1 MRNTLL
7 VAIAGL
13 LTLAFAVFLS
23 RSWLESHDDR
33 LRLSAALDAQKQII
47 AAADSRERDRASE
60 LRDVLEKIAALKHA
74 TQTPEQ
80 ILRALPQSLPLPEPI
95 KLQAE
100 GQGTAISGE
109 IRVPATA
116 GKPHPCPESARG
128 PGAEHDA
135 EFDVSAS
142 LLAGCTP
149 NAGSTEQVT
158 APAPKTSGK
167 GIAAHEGALPDAV
180 LPAADLK
187 PLFDFV
193 QDCRACQAQLAAARA
208 DLRDQQT
215 RSTALTAERDA
226 ALRAAK
232 GGGFWLRVK
241 RNTKWFTLGAAAGA
255 GIALSRSH

>member
-7 VAIAGL
+7 VAIAAL
-13 LTLAFAVFLS
+13 LTLAFALFLS

-60 LRDVLEKIAALKHA
+60 LRDALEKIAALKHA

-80 ILRALPQSLPLPEPI
+80 ILRALPQSLPLPESI
-95 KLQAE
+95 RLQAE
-100 GQGTAISGE
+100 GQGTATTGE

-116 GKPHPCPESARG
+116 GKPQPCPESARG
-128 PGAEHDA
+128 QGACLPREAGQA
-135 EFDVSAS
+135 EFA
-142 LLAGCTP
+142 
-149 NAGSTEQVT
+149 T
-158 APAPKTSGK
+158 APAPTTSGK
-167 GIAAHEGALPDAV
+167 GVSAHEGALPDAV

-241 RNTKWFTLGAAAGA
+241 RNAKWFTLGAAAGA